1 MIVDPFEVA
10 IAVKE
15 CLCRNLADTML
26 GTVCRCSVYPS
37 DVPVADVCTKSL
49 AGNGEA
55 KVHINRIYNTKNFP
69 NEQFTLDC
77 AGNYVVVEIV
87 QTVWRCG
94 PTISDDGQL
103 PSIMDV
109 EMATMGLMDDA
120 KAMRC
125 AVQCCLDT
133 TLIQMGE
140 WQLMTMDGGCMGG
153 QLTSLIGIDQD
164 QCLFGESS

>member
-1 MIVDPFEVA
+1 MIDPFEVA
-10 IAVKE
+10 LAVKE
-15 CLCRNLADTML
+15 CLCRNLESTML
-26 GTVCRCSVYPS
+26 GRVCRCAIYPS
-37 DVPVADVCTKSL
+37 DVPTADVCSKSL

-55 KVHINRIYNTKNFP
+55 KLHISRIFNSKNFP
-69 NEQFTLDC
+69 NSEIELKCD
-77 AGNYVVVEIV
+77 GNYVVVELV

-94 PTISDDGQL
+94 PTVSEDGQL

-109 EMATMGLMDDA
+109 EMATMGLLDDA

-133 TLIQMGE
+133 RLIQMGD
-140 WQLMTMDGGCMGG
+140 WTLLSLQGGCMGG

-164 QCLFGESS
+164 VCEFGQSS